1 MTPAKELA
9 GIERT
14 TMSDIATANTAIST
28 NSLRCWM
35 AAWMGAEKLLHTFE
49 YLASKDALSFYQ
61 SSLSGSVS
69 EKVADIRNVLLEK
82 VGEGNFGIAGKDVFD
97 ATMSGRVFSKRSMG
111 GGLR

>member
-1 MTPAKELA
+1 
-9 GIERT
+9 
-14 TMSDIATANTAIST
+14 
-28 NSLRCWM
+28 M

-97 ATMSGRVFSKRSMG
+97 ATMSGRVFRKEAWE
-111 GGLR
+111 GLCVSRTNSFNVNDEVQDF